1 MEVRRFG
8 APRTM
13 SLAQLAS
20 PSPRIEPR
28 GNSLFRS
35 SFDQLETRYEELWLG
50 TDDTIPVLGDRVSRR
65 TQRRNAGA
73 TERLLDELASE
84 IEHYPEGEEE
94 RQLWRQTLKERL
106 HRFGEHRL
114 GWPQGYRDLLF
125 ADEFHRATSSFV
137 RRARAFDPRIR
148 VDSLTQA
155 LRNVWIMNSIQM
167 LLERRVEPSPSI
179 FAFSMLYPYTDNYL
193 DDPGVGVEAKRDL
206 NARLSRRL
214 RGEPVDPADLRQ
226 ARIFRL
232 VEEIETQFP
241 RSDFAEVFWSL
252 EAIHRAQIE
261 SLTQQ
266 ETLAPLTDRRILT
279 ISFAKGGASVLA
291 DAYLTAGTLT
301 GGESDF
307 FFGYGVFLQLLD
319 DLQDIESD
327 HGADHATLFTLQ
339 SERGTLDR
347 LTGRLHR
354 FMRKIVES
362 SPRFAAPRFA
372 QVKDLIFR
380 NCTLLLVGAVAE
392 NPHLFSRRF
401 RREVE
406 CRWPLSLRSMRK
418 LRRVGGE
425 KYRQSAAVLRQKR
438 GVDSL
443 LELL

>member
-1 MEVRRFG
+1 
-8 APRTM
+8 M
-13 SLAQLAS
+13 SLAQAAT
-20 PSPRIEPR
+20 PSPGFESR
-28 GNSLFRS
+28 GEFRFRS
-35 SFDQLETRYEELWLG
+35 SFDGLEGRYEELWLA
-50 TDDTIPVLGDRVSRR
+50 TDDTTPVLGDRVSRR
-65 TQRRNAGA
+65 TQRRNTGA
-73 TERLLDELASE
+73 TEHLLDELADE
-84 IEHYPEGEEE
+84 IERYPNGAEE
-94 RQLWRQTLKERL
+94 RQIWRRALKEKL
-106 HRFGEHRL
+106 HRFGEQTL
-114 GWPQGYRDLLF
+114 GWPEGYRDLLF
-125 ADEFHRATSSFV
+125 ADEFHQATVSFV
-137 RRARAFDPRIR
+137 RRARAFDPHIR

-167 LLERRVEPSPSI
+167 LLERQVEPSPSI
-179 FAFSMLYPYTDNYL
+179 FAYSMLYPYTDNYL

-214 RGEPVDPADLRQ
+214 RGEAVDPADLRQ

-232 VEEIETQFP
+232 VEQIENQFP
-241 RSDFAEVFWSL
+241 RSDFEKVFWSL

-266 ETLAPLTDRRILT
+266 KTAAPLTDRRILT

-301 GGESDF
+301 RGESDF

-319 DLQDIESD
+319 DLQDVESD
-327 HGADHATLFTLQ
+327 RRADHATLFTLQ

-347 LTGRLHR
+347 LTSRLHR
-354 FMRKIVES
+354 FMHEIVES

-372 QVKDLIFR
+372 QIKDLIFR

-392 NPHLFSRRF
+392 NPRLFSRRF

-418 LRRVGGE
+418 LRRVARE
-425 KYRQSAAVLRQKR
+425 KYRQSAAALRQKR
-438 GVDSL
+438 SVDSL